1 MSEFKP
7 EISDFKPNSHKYKES
22 TTKSLENKVDKKP
35 VEKVVKTPAKVKK
48 KTVFN
53 KFTDL
58 FVSDTAFTAKNYIVD
73 EVIIPAVKST
83 IEGIVTNGISI
94 LLYGEAGHTRRRS
107 SSSNKVSYSGFY
119 DKPRERS
126 EPAARSSFNYDE
138 LTYDTRGEAED
149 VLFGMRERIDE
160 YGMVS
165 IADLYDL
172 SGVSCP
178 YTFHRYGW
186 TNLRTAEIA
195 RCRDGWEI
203 RLPRALPIV

>member
-7 EISDFKPNSHKYKES
+7 ALSDFKPNSHKSKEGAAS
-22 TTKSLENKVDKKP
+22 DLENKKP
-35 VEKVVKTPAKVKK
+35 VERVVKTPAKVKK
-48 KTVFN
+48 KTVFS
-53 KFTDL
+53 KFTDI

-94 LLYGEAGHTRRRS
+94 ILYGEAGNTRKRAGGG
-107 SSSNKVSYSGFY
+107 SNKIQYSGFY
-119 DKPRERS
+119 DKPREHS
-126 EPAARSSFNYDE
+126 DPASRSSFNYDE

-186 TNLRTAEIA
+186 TNLRTAEVA